1 MDEAK
6 PEKEE
11 LLPRN
16 LGLWGIWLLVING
29 FIGSGIFGLPAGA
42 TRLAG
47 AWSPLIYIAC
57 ALLILPIVLCFSEA
71 ASYYRGTGGPIRYAT
86 DTYGRFVG
94 FQTGWLYYIARVV
107 AFSAGSVLL
116 VDSISYFWPAA
127 NQGHWRWMLLAVIC
141 FGMTIINVIGNVRAI
156 RSLGMFTVLKFIA
169 LLGLVFFGFPYLGL
183 PDVDAMRQG
192 SLAPDIGGAILLLM
206 YAYVGFESATV
217 PAGEARNPARDMP
230 RALLLGT
237 LVAGLLYL
245 CIQLISMAALP
256 DLANTTTPLLD
267 VAAVLFGDT
276 GAVLLMAGLVASV
289 GGNLLGAIFS
299 SPRMSYALALDGSLP
314 PWFAAVHPTFLTP
327 ANSIV
332 FFGVVSFLLAAFG
345 SFIWLAAISV
355 LARLFVYIV
364 TCASVPALRRQHEG
378 ADGFRLKGGALF
390 PALGILACLG
400 LLVQVSLASL
410 LVTAAFALFGTFLY
424 GLAQRRPPPAR
435 GAGL

>member
-1 MDEAK
+1 MNEATPEAK
-6 PEKEE
+6 E

-86 DTYGRFVG
+86 DTYGRFIG

-116 VDSISYFWPAA
+116 VDSISYFWPEA
-127 NQGHWRWMLLAVIC
+127 NQGHWRWILLAIIC
-141 FGMTIINVIGNVRAI
+141 FGMTAINVIGNVRAI
-156 RSLGMFTVLKFIA
+156 RSLGVFTVLKFIA
-169 LLGLVFFGFPYLGL
+169 LLGLVILGVFMLEL
-183 PDVDAMRQG
+183 PGIEAMQQSAISTDLA
-192 SLAPDIGGAILLLM
+192 SLDLGGAILLLM

-245 CIQLISMAALP
+245 CIQLVSMAALP
-256 DLANTTTPLLD
+256 DLADTSTPLLD
-267 VAAVLFGDT
+267 VAAVLFGET

-299 SPRMSYALALDGSLP
+299 SPRMSYALGLDGSLP
-314 PWFAAVHPTFLTP
+314 AWFAVVHPRFLTP

-364 TCASVPALRRQHEG
+364 TCSAVPVLRRQHEG
-378 ADGFRLKGGALF
+378 AAAFRMKGGLLV
-390 PALGILACLG
+390 PALGILGCLG
-400 LLVQVSLASL
+400 LLVQVSRDSL
-410 LVTAAFALFGTFLY
+410 LVTLMFAIFGTLLY
-424 GLAQRRPPPAR
+424 WLAQRANKV
-435 GAGL
+435 